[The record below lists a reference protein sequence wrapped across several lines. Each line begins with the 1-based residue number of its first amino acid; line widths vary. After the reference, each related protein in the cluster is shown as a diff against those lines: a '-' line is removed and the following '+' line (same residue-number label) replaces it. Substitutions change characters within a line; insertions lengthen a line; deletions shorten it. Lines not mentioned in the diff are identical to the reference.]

1 MKLILLAPIFTFI
14 RRKLMLGN
22 FKLPCLIVKSN
33 TKTPTDIMDSGV
45 YLTSKKP
52 N

>member
-22 FKLPCLIVKSN
+22 FKLPCLTVKCN

-45 YLTSKKP
+45 Y
-52 N
+52 